1 MKFIFLL
8 AVFLTSTN
16 LCRSQH
22 GDFYFTHVNV
32 IPMNS
37 EVIIPDQTVV
47 VRNGRIQAIR
57 PTTGK
62 RISSDHTVLDCTGK
76 YIMPGLAEMHAHIPP
91 VNDLEPMKTVLKLFL
106 ANGVT
111 TIRGMLGH
119 PLHIE
124 LREKVKQ
131 GSIMGP
137 RIITS
142 GPSFSGKSVASPEQA
157 AAMVIQQKNLGYD
170 FLKLHPG
177 LSKEIFQTIAKTAN
191 DQSIPF
197 AGHVS
202 LDVGIWMAVKSGYAT
217 IDHMDGFIEGL
228 VRGVEHM
235 KPETMGPFGMF
246 IADHADT
253 SIIPKLMS
261 ELKKSNVWVVPT
273 EALAQRWF
281 SPFRTAIDLAAE
293 PEMAYID
300 KITLAR
306 WAQAKNSIEKD
317 SAYDRTA
324 VLAFMELHRKLIYSM
339 YASGVR
345 ILLGS
350 DAPQVFNVPG
360 FSIHHELKY
369 YTEAGLT
376 PYDALKTGTYNVG
389 RFMKRDD
396 IGIIRVG
403 ARADL
408 LLLDDNPLISIDN
421 TKKIAGV
428 MAEGRW
434 YSRAFLD
441 QQLSEVKTSL
451 RR

>member
-8 AVFLTSTN
+8 AGFLAATN
-16 LCRSQH
+16 LCRAQR

-32 IPMNS
+32 IPMNK
-37 EVIIPDQTVV
+37 EIIIPDQTVV
-47 VRNGRIQAIR
+47 IRDGRIQAIR
-57 PTTGK
+57 PTTDK
-62 RISSDHTVLDCTGK
+62 KISSDHTVFDCTGK
-76 YIMPGLAEMHAHIPP
+76 YLMPGLAEMHAHIPP
-91 VNDLEPMKTVLKLFL
+91 VNDLEPMRTVLKLFL

-124 LREKVKQ
+124 LRGKVKE

-142 GPSFSGKSVASPEQA
+142 GPSFNGKTVASPEQG

-177 LSKEIFQTIAKTAN
+177 LSKEKFQAIAKTAKEQ
-191 DQSIPF
+191 DIPF

-202 LDVGIWMAVKSGYAT
+202 FDVGVWMAIRSGYAS

-235 KPETMGPFGMF
+235 RPETMGPFGMF

-253 SIIPKLMS
+253 SIIPRLMS
-261 ELKKSNVWVVPT
+261 ELKQNNIWVVPT

-281 SPFRTAIDLAAE
+281 SPLRTADDLAAE

-300 KITLAR
+300 QITLAN
-306 WAQAKNSIEKD
+306 WIQAKNNIEKD
-317 SAYDRTA
+317 SAYDHVA
-324 VLAFMELHRKLIYSM
+324 AIAFMDLHRKLIYSM

-376 PYDALKTGTYNVG
+376 PYDALRTGTYNVG

-396 IGIIRVG
+396 IGIVRVG

-408 LLLDDNPLISIDN
+408 ILLDDNPLISIDN

-441 QQLSEVKTSL
+441 QQLNEVKTSL

>member
-8 AVFLTSTN
+8 VSFLTATN
-16 LCRSQH
+16 LSRAQN

-32 IPMNS
+32 IPMNR
-37 EVIIPDQTVV
+37 EIVIPDQTVV
-47 VRNGRIQAIR
+47 VRDGRIQAIR
-57 PTTGK
+57 PTTPK
-62 RISSDHTVLDCTGK
+62 KISSDHTVIDCTGK
-76 YIMPGLAEMHAHIPP
+76 YLMPGLAEMHAHIPP
-91 VNDLEPMKTVLKLFL
+91 VNDMEPMKSVLKLFL

-124 LREKVKQ
+124 LREKVKE

-142 GPSFSGKSVASPEQA
+142 GPSFNGKTVASPEQG

-191 DQSIPF
+191 EQDIPF

-202 LDVGIWMAVKSGYAT
+202 FDVGVWTAINAGYAT

-235 KPETMGPFGMF
+235 KPETLGLFGMY

-261 ELKKSNVWVVPT
+261 ELKQNRVWVVPT

-281 SPFRTAIDLAAE
+281 SPHRTAEELAAE
-293 PEMAYID
+293 PEMSYID
-300 KITLAR
+300 KKTLAN
-306 WAQAKNSIEKD
+306 WIEAKRNIEKD
-317 SAYDRTA
+317 PAYDRNA
-324 VLAFMELHRKLIYSM
+324 VLAFMELRRKLIYSM
-339 YASGVR
+339 YASGVG

-350 DAPQVFNVPG
+350 DAPQVFDVPG
-360 FSIHHELKY
+360 FSVHHELKY
-369 YTEAGLT
+369 
-376 PYDALKTGTYNVG
+376 
-389 RFMKRDD
+389 
-396 IGIIRVG
+396 
-403 ARADL
+403 
-408 LLLDDNPLISIDN
+408 
-421 TKKIAGV
+421 
-428 MAEGRW
+428 
-434 YSRAFLD
+434 
-441 QQLSEVKTSL
+441 
-451 RR
+451 